1 MQTEFKVANN
11 TYRLVKVQMATTDE
25 TTNTK
30 YHLRRRFR
38 RTSTA
43 NEYIWETDMVF
54 ETRQEALRFIKRF
67 IEFDGHIKETV
78 VDIDE
83 DIMRW

>member
-1 MQTEFKVANN
+1 
-11 TYRLVKVQMATTDE
+11 MATTDE

-78 VDIDE
+78 VDIVE